1 MHLGAI
7 LLVFFLV
14 LLVLGPNFGLSL
26 REGPQHSREGC
37 DQRRRRRGTYRTE
50 TAYE

>member
-14 LLVLGPNFGLSL
+14 LLVLGPTSAFRSERARSIREKAAAKGFGFF
-26 REGPQHSREGC
+26 
-37 DQRRRRRGTYRTE
+37 RG
-50 TAYE
+50 